1 MLWKIKL
8 GGCMNPKLKK
18 VISEIEKMETRL
30 LETQEALKNLKA
42 EKKMLEDLEIV
53 KAIRSMNT
61 GNMDVMELVAKMQ
74 ESRVE
79 KSPAFSMPENKTIIK
94 QEDKDNE

>member
-1 MLWKIKL
+1 
-8 GGCMNPKLKK
+8 MNPKLKK
-18 VISEIEKMETRL
+18 VNAEIDKMEIRL
-30 LETQEALKNLKA
+30 SETQEALKNLKA

-61 GNMDVMELVAKMQ
+61 DGMDVLELVAKMQ

-79 KSPAFSMPENKTIIK
+79 KSPAFSVPENKPFMNK
-94 QEDKDNE
+94 EDKDNEED